1 MTVVRKCDSYQGGVK
16 GIQKVYQ
23 LMERCDG
30 YGGCKGV
37 WATVITFRRCDT
49 PQGGVKDVRKVCQV
63 MERCDGHG
71 GDVKVLGE
79 V

>member
-1 MTVVRKCDSYQGGVK
+1 MV
-16 GIQKVYQ
+16 
-23 LMERCDG
+23 MEE
-30 YGGCKGV
+30 CKGV
-37 WATVITFRRCDT
+37 WEGVITFRRCDI

-79 V
+79 M

>member
-1 MTVVRKCDSYQGGVK
+1 MTVIRKCDSYQGGVK
-16 GIQKVYQ
+16 GDRMVCQ

-30 YGGCKGV
+30 YGECKGV
-37 WATVITFRRCDT
+37 WKGVITFRRYDT
-49 PQGGVKDVRKVCQV
+49 PQEGVKDVRKVCQM
-63 MERCDGHG
+63 MERCNGHG